1 MRLEYYIHFLTQV
14 TNEAFN
20 QENQIN
26 DLLIEIYMPATNNQ
40 RIHKPKFIQSS
51 LSQRPNKFLELFVV
65 KSALIT

>member
-40 RIHKPKFIQSS
+40 RIYKPKFIQSL
-51 LSQRPNKFLELFVV
+51 LS
-65 KSALIT
+65 